1 MYAKL
6 IERRPVG
13 AVLRCEPALLEEEEE
28 EEGDD
33 PDLKLLLAPLLGEE
47 ECGSGKLGALE
58 GDGSRE
64 LLLLLLPPRWEAKT
78 GAKSRAGI
86 LGLGGMVFMLVFFF
100 SARSAAA
107 RLPLGDYIVDSM

>member
-1 MYAKL
+1 M
-6 IERRPVG
+6 
-13 AVLRCEPALLEEEEE
+13 RCEPALLEEEEE

-47 ECGSGKLGALE
+47 DCGSGKLGALE

-64 LLLLLLPPRWEAKT
+64 LLLLPPPRWEAKT

-86 LGLGGMVFMLVFFF
+86 LGLGGMVF
-100 SARSAAA
+100 
-107 RLPLGDYIVDSM
+107 I